1 MEGQCGNYKKNKNKK
16 NPELKSGDKVTAV
29 LRLNWLWSPPETG
42 RRDISQ
48 FGGNATP
55 GEH

>member
-1 MEGQCGNYKKNKNKK
+1 MEGQCGNYKKKK
-16 NPELKSGDKVTAV
+16 IQSFKSRDKVTAV
-29 LRLNWLWSPPETG
+29 LRLNWLWSPAETG
-42 RRDISQ
+42 RKDISQ